1 MGGQKKTMEEAHSTA
16 GTFLESGKEIMAKQV
31 LELIEEIGVSAEQ
44 KVERIRAL
52 VKSFIPQQ

>member
-1 MGGQKKTMEEAHSTA
+1 MEGPKSTIRKVIPTA
-16 GTFLESGKEIMAKQV
+16 GEILDSGKEIMAKQV
-31 LELIEEIGVSAEQ
+31 LELIEEGGVTAEQ